1 MGTPPSSLSQLDV
14 QSKAMSRNTR
24 QSIRL
29 RRLTLRTLDQP
40 KPTVNIDATTSQG
53 SGPHKEK
60 FHNYL
65 GNTPQTEDPP
75 SPIERHVKWK
85 LARTKRY
92 GQMISQAAQEISNKI
107 DSLEEQT
114 THGTFVPHGRDD
126 ILNTTIERLDHGGC
140 VRVVG
145 SGVTISQ
152 YFGRTSRTSS
162 SSSTSITQQQLAKS

>member
-65 GNTPQTEDPP
+65 GV
-75 SPIERHVKWK
+75 I
-85 LARTKRY
+85 AREKN
-92 GQMISQAAQEISNKI
+92 SNY
-107 DSLEEQT
+107 T
-114 THGTFVPHGRDD
+114 
-126 ILNTTIERLDHGGC
+126 
-140 VRVVG
+140 
-145 SGVTISQ
+145 
-152 YFGRTSRTSS
+152 
-162 SSSTSITQQQLAKS
+162 